1 MSRKWKFIFLM
12 VVSALLLVGCGKTLD
27 ESAAAGIEAARESF
41 HADAKDR
48 TAEVEGIKLYKPA
61 GFTIGNKSDA
71 QNIVFTKQDE
81 TYILFNNP
89 NEKGNS
95 KLFYELLLA
104 DQEKDIVEQAT
115 FEDDGIFGFAAVVK
129 IGEDKVELIVSV
141 GGSKMTTLTKQKNS
155 EEGLAKMM
163 EIVRSIKQDS

>member
-1 MSRKWKFIFLM
+1 MEIHIPIGGICTVACRRVENRLMKVRLPVSRRR
-12 VVSALLLVGCGKTLD
+12 
-27 ESAAAGIEAARESF
+27 EESF
-41 HADAKDR
+41 HADVKDR
-48 TAEVEGIKLYKPA
+48 TDEIEGIKLYKPA

-129 IGEDKVELIVSV
+129 IGEDKVELIASV